1 MNLTGRVALVT
12 GGAGYIGR
20 TFCETL
26 AEAGAGVVVLDIHPE
41 RVEEVALDI
50 ADSYGVPTLGLAV
63 DLAVQDEVLA
73 VPGRIEEALGGLN
86 ILVNCAGFVGTSELP
101 GWGCG
106 FEEQSVDT
114 WRLVT
119 EVNMTA
125 PFELI
130 QASTELLRR
139 SGRGAVIN
147 IGSIY
152 AVSGPDMSL
161 YEGTSMGNDAA
172 YAASKGG
179 LIQLTR
185 WLSTVLAPEI
195 RVNGIC
201 PGGVF
206 RNQDPKFV
214 KRYETRTPL
223 KRMGTEEDMKGALLF
238 LASDLSAYVTGQNIM
253 VDGGWTAW

>member
-1 MNLTGRVALVT
+1 MDLTGRVALVT

-26 AEAGAGVVVLDIHPE
+26 AEAGANVVVLDIDPE
-41 RVEEVALDI
+41 RVDEVAGYI
-50 ADSYGVPTLGLAV
+50 ADRFGVSTLGLAV
-63 DLAVQDEVLA
+63 DLAVQDDVLA
-73 VPGRIEEALGGLN
+73 VPGRVEEALGGMD
-86 ILVNCAGFVGTSELP
+86 ILVNCAGFVGTSKLP

-114 WRLVT
+114 WRLVA
-119 EVNMTA
+119 EVNLTA

-130 QASTELLRR
+130 QASTDLLRR
-139 SGRGAVIN
+139 SGHGTVIN

-152 AVSGPDMSL
+152 GVSGPDMSL

-172 YAASKGG
+172 YAATKGG
-179 LIQLTR
+179 LLQLTR
-185 WLSTVLAPEI
+185 WLSTVLAPEV
-195 RVNGIC
+195 RVNSIC

-214 KRYETRTPL
+214 KRYEKNTPL
-223 KRMGTEEDMKGALLF
+223 GRMGTEEDMKGALLF

>member
-26 AEAGAGVVVLDIHPE
+26 AEAGAGVVVLDIDPE
-41 RVEEVALDI
+41 RVEEVARDI
-50 ADSYGVPTLGLAV
+50 GGRYGVPTLGLAV

-73 VPGRIEEALGGLN
+73 VPGRIADELGGLD
-86 ILVNCAGFVGTSELP
+86 ILVNCAGFVGTSKLP
-101 GWGCG
+101 GWCCG
-106 FEEQSVDT
+106 FEKQSVDT

-119 EVNMTA
+119 EVNLTA

-130 QASTELLRR
+130 QASADLLRR
-139 SGRGAVIN
+139 SGHGSVIN

-185 WLSTVLAPEI
+185 FLSTALAPEI
-195 RVNGIC
+195 RVNAIC

-214 KRYETRTPL
+214 ERYERRTPL
-223 KRMGTEEDMKGALLF
+223 GRMGTEEDMKGALLF
-238 LASDLSAYVTGQNIM
+238 LASDLSSYVTGHNIM